1 MLRDDLIKS
10 MQDLPEHTYP
20 SIEQLA
26 HRHRDPE
33 DAFDLG
39 AFDSGARQR

>member
-10 MQDLPEHTYP
+10 MQDLPEPTYP

-26 HRHRDPE
+26 HRHCNPE
-33 DAFDLG
+33 DAFDLR